1 MPGCG
6 EWSTNGVIQ
15 IGASLPSGASPP
27 TWKASFMATL
37 VLTALGTAVGGPI
50 GGLIGGLIGQQAD
63 ALVFGDS
70 KTRQGPRLR
79 ELAFSTS
86 SYGQPIPRQ
95 FGRMRVPGTVIW
107 STDLIESTNKQGGG
121 KGQPSTT
128 TYSYTASFA
137 VALSSTPIMRVGR
150 IWADGNLLRG
160 ALDDLK
166 VGGTMRLYCGHG
178 DDPVDPLIAAAKGA
192 RATGFRD
199 SAYVVFEGLEL
210 ADFGNRIPALSFEI
224 FADDGEDV
232 VCLDRLVP
240 DAALLASPAILPGA
254 RGFADEG
261 GPLAGSLAAIDQ
273 VIPLVCTSGSDG
285 LVIAPRAAP
294 AASAMT
300 LPAQLSLQDGASD
313 NTRHKARAGIPVRAA
328 AALRYYDEDRDYQPG
343 VQRAIGSRGS
353 GRELM
358 IDLPATMTA
367 SGARQLANDSAV
379 RARWQH
385 ETVVWRMGELDPR
398 ITPGVIVRI
407 PDAPGHWLVRS
418 WEWLDR
424 GIELDLER
432 LAPGAITLRISDP
445 GENLAP
451 VDLVVPATSLAAFEV
466 PAHGA
471 TNPNLPLMFAAAS
484 AENSA
489 WRGAALFV
497 VQGTGLIDLGTTG
510 SQRAVIGTLAE
521 PLAPSK
527 AQLFE
532 ARSDVIIELVADDL
546 AFVGTDGA
554 GLIAGA
560 NRLLIGSEVIQ
571 FAEATPLGGRQ
582 WRLSGLLRGRGGT
595 EDAAA
600 EGHPAQTTAVLLD
613 DRLIALDHQLVPP
626 LAGTQIAALGTGDA
640 DAVLTPLANPGLSRR
655 PPCPVHP
662 RINVEEDQARVF
674 RWTRRGR
681 GQWRWDHAVEVPL
694 VEERELY
701 LVGYGPPETP
711 HVAWSRSEPSIRLT
725 ASEVSALTAAYGP
738 GTLWVRQIGTFDQS
752 RALLLATLS

>member
-1 MPGCG
+1 
-6 EWSTNGVIQ
+6 
-15 IGASLPSGASPP
+15 
-27 TWKASFMATL
+27 MATL
-37 VLTALGTAVGGPI
+37 VLTALGSSVGGPI

-63 ALVFGDS
+63 ALVFGDG
-70 KTRQGPRLR
+70 KARQGPRLR

-107 STDLIESTNKQGGG
+107 STDLIESTTKQGGS
-121 KGQPSTT
+121 KGQPSTI

-137 VALSSTPIMRVGR
+137 VALSSTPIKRLGR

-178 DDPVDPLIAAAKGA
+178 DDPVDPRIAAAKGV
-192 RATGFRD
+192 RATAFRD
-199 SAYVVFEGLEL
+199 SAYVVFEDLEL
-210 ADFGNRIPALSFEI
+210 GEFGNRIPALSFEI
-224 FADDGEDV
+224 FAEGGDDV
-232 VCLDRLVP
+232 VWLDRLVP
-240 DAALLASPAILPGA
+240 KAAPLTRSVVLPGA

-261 GPLAGSLAAIDQ
+261 GPLTGSLAAIDQ
-273 VIPLVCTSGSDG
+273 VIPLVCTSSSAG
-285 LVIAPRAAP
+285 LVIAPRAVP
-294 AASAMT
+294 AAAAMT

-313 NTRHKARAGIPVRAA
+313 NARHKARAGVPMRAA

-343 VQRAIGSRGS
+343 VQRAAGTRGS

-367 SGARQLANDSAV
+367 SGARQLANDSAN

-385 ETVVWRMGELDPR
+385 ETVNWRMGELDPR
-398 ITPGVIVRI
+398 IMPGAIVRV

-424 GIELDLER
+424 GIELELER
-432 LAPGAITLRISDP
+432 LAPNSVKLRSSDP

-451 VDLVVPATSLAAFEV
+451 VDLVIPTTRLAAFEV
-466 PAHGA
+466 PTDGA
-471 TNPNLPLMFAAAS
+471 TNPSLPLMFAAAS
-484 AENSA
+484 AGNSA

-497 VQGTGLIDLGTTG
+497 VQGSGLIDLGPTG
-510 SQRAVIGTLAE
+510 SQRAVVGTLAE

-532 ARSDVIIELVADDL
+532 ARSDFIVELVADDL
-546 AFVGTDGA
+546 AFVDTDGA
-554 GLIAGA
+554 GLTAGA
-560 NRLLIGSEVIQ
+560 NRMLIGSEVIQ
-571 FAEATPLGGRQ
+571 FAKAIPLGGRK

-595 EDAAA
+595 EDTAA
-600 EGHPAQTTAVLLD
+600 EGHQAQTPAVLLD
-613 DRLIALDHQLVPP
+613 DRLITLDHQLVPP
-626 LAGTQIAALGTGDA
+626 LSGTQIAALGTGDR
-640 DAVLTPLANPGLSRR
+640 DAVLATLANPGLSRR
-655 PPCPVHP
+655 PPVPVHP
-662 RINVEEDQARVF
+662 RIKVEADQSRVVS
-674 RWTRRGR
+674 WTRRGR
-681 GQWRWDHAVEVPL
+681 GQWRWDSAAEVPL

-701 LVGYGPPETP
+701 LVGYGPTETP
-711 HVAWSRSEPSIRLT
+711 HVAWSRSEAFIRLT
-725 ASEVSALTAAYGP
+725 DSEVSALTAAHGP
-738 GTLWVRQIGTFDQS
+738 GNLWVRQIGTFDQS

>member
-1 MPGCG
+1 
-6 EWSTNGVIQ
+6 
-15 IGASLPSGASPP
+15 
-27 TWKASFMATL
+27 MATL

-63 ALVFGDS
+63 ALVFGDG
-70 KTRQGPRLR
+70 KARQGPRLR

-107 STDLIESTNKQGGG
+107 STDLIESTTRQGGS
-121 KGQPSTT
+121 KGQPSTI

-137 VALSSTPIMRVGR
+137 VALSSTPILRVGR

-160 ALDDLK
+160 ALGDLK

-178 DDPVDPLIAAAKGA
+178 DDPVDPLITAVMGA
-192 RATGFRD
+192 RATAFRD
-199 SAYVVFEGLEL
+199 SAYVVFEDLEL
-210 ADFGNRIPALSFEI
+210 GDFGNRIPALSFEI
-224 FADDGEDV
+224 FAEGGDDV

-240 DAALLASPAILPGA
+240 DAARLASPALLPGA

-285 LVIAPRAAP
+285 LVIVPRGAP
-294 AASAMT
+294 AAASMT
-300 LPAQLSLQDGASD
+300 LPAQLSTRDGASD
-313 NTRHKARAGIPVRAA
+313 NTRHKARAGVPVRAA

-343 VQRAIGSRGS
+343 VQRATGTRGS

-385 ETVVWRMGELDPR
+385 ETVTWRMGELDPR

-407 PDAPGHWLVRS
+407 PDTPGYWLVRS

-424 GIELDLER
+424 GIELELQR
-432 LAPGAITLRISDP
+432 LAPGGITLRSSDP
-445 GENLAP
+445 GDNLAP
-451 VDLVVPATSLAAFEV
+451 VDLVIPSTRLAAFEV
-466 PAHGA
+466 PADGGS
-471 TNPNLPLMFAAAS
+471 NPNQPAMFAATS

-497 VQGTGLIDLGTTG
+497 VQGTGLSELGTTG
-510 SQRAVIGTLAE
+510 SQRAVIGALVE

-527 AQLFE
+527 ALLFE
-532 ARSDVIIELVADDL
+532 RRSDVVIELVADDL
-546 AFVGTDGA
+546 AFVDTDGA
-554 GLIAGA
+554 GLSAGA
-560 NRLLIGSEVIQ
+560 NRILIGSEVIQ

-600 EGHPAQTTAVLLD
+600 EGHPAQTIAVLLD
-613 DRLIALDHQLVPP
+613 DRLMALDHQLVPP
-626 LAGTQIAALGTGDA
+626 LDSTRIAALGTGDP
-640 DAVLTPLANPGLSRR
+640 DPVLAPLANPGLSRR
-655 PPCPVHP
+655 PLCPVHP
-662 RINVEEDQARVF
+662 RIMVETDQARTF
-674 RWTRRGR
+674 SWTRRGR
-681 GQWRWDHAVEVPL
+681 GQWRWGNAVEVPL

-701 LVGYGPPETP
+701 VVGYGPPESP
-711 HVAWSRSEPSIRLT
+711 HVAWSRSEPWIRLT
-725 ASEVSALTAAYGP
+725 DNELSVLTATHGP